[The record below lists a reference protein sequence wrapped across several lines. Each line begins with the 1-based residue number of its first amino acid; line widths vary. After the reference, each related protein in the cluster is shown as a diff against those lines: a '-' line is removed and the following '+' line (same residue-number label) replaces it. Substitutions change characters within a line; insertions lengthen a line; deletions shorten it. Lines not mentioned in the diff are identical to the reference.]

1 MTRAQ
6 IDSNA
11 FVGFVSVCF
20 FVSLV
25 PVLDFFVHPGS
36 VMYGEY
42 VPLLIRLSALY
53 WQTGFLSVSGVAVP
67 LLLLALTLLTHRRR
81 FGFVRSLS
89 LLVAPFSLALLIQ
102 YLIVVQLDAELRS
115 AWSGRSVQWRSI
127 FQFPFMMECLLLI
140 LTYALVA
147 ALLWFIVRIIW
158 RVAAAAL
165 TRRSSERLPAAR

>member
-6 IDSNA
+6 IDSN
-11 FVGFVSVCF
+11 VVVSFVSICF

-36 VMYGEY
+36 VMYGQY
-42 VPLLIRLSALY
+42 VPLVIRLSDLY
-53 WQTGFLSVSGVAVP
+53 WKTGFLSVSGITVP
-67 LLLLALTLLTHRRR
+67 LLFLALTLLTHRRR
-81 FGFVRSLS
+81 FGFGRSLA

-102 YLIVVQLDAELRS
+102 YFIVVQLDRELRS
-115 AWSGRSVQWRSI
+115 AWSGRSTQWEYI

-140 LTYALVA
+140 LAYALVA

-158 RVAAAAL
+158 RVATAL
-165 TRRSSERLPAAR
+165 PLRLALAGSRR